1 MKLLKQV
8 SGCVYCYASTFK
20 TINIYY
26 FLTLVKLPHIC
37 RQFTPKISKVFR
49 PFTLKIIPNIW
60 AFFKKLK
67 QICKQF
73 TPKMWAVPRILIRGL
88 STTTWTEFCHF
99 LTPSP
104 PLRGQFL
111 YPERGQKQTFYD
123 LILSTY
129 IVIEWTTRMLRAQI
143 KILTY
148 IDMSLVVLFSV
159 NMHKISLITDDFNSV
174 WHYVGNLFHL
184 MTPNQRTNTYSILNS
199 IPVNSPSKLMST
211 YIWHP
216 KSQD

>member
-1 MKLLKQV
+1 MEKTQQ
-8 SGCVYCYASTFK
+8 STDG
-20 TINIYY
+20 TWPAESES
-26 FLTLVKLPHIC
+26 V
-37 RQFTPKISKVFR
+37 
-49 PFTLKIIPNIW
+49 
-60 AFFKKLK
+60 
-67 QICKQF
+67 
-73 TPKMWAVPRILIRGL
+73 RGL

-123 LILSTY
+123 LMVSTY

-159 NMHKISLITDDFNSV
+159 NMHKISLITNDFNSV
-174 WHYVGNLFHL
+174 WHDVGNLFHL

-211 YIWHP
+211 YI
-216 KSQD
+216 